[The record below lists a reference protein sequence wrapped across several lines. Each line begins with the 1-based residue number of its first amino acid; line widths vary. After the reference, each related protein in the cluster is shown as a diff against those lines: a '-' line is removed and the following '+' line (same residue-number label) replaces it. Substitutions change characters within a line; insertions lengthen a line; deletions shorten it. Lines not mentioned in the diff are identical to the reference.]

1 MMKFKK
7 FTWCNEREKASNY
20 RIVESLSIMTYEE
33 LKQAAKVF
41 HRIEMIRSYVTKE
54 RFAMVAST
62 RFGIDDERT
71 VDVMYGLMNL
81 TQRLVY
87 YIANEDNEEA
97 RKETRWPEYMKLMP
111 KAIEIAES
119 AYDLKPKEWGG
130 NDVPHVR
137 HEEYKKSDC
146 RRYFYTDAGKDKT
159 LDVSLHSRA
168 DIILL
173 SELLQREDVKLEGV
187 AEHLGYLEGEWN
199 GKSKERFDYFEGD
212 IYFLHGDVGDRVFYN
227 YYDCGDE
234 SGVYIATKDGWR
246 KLLYTP
252 GRGYID
258 REGEIEYD
266 DDKHFYSDYKMQ
278 HSGMKFRYIGN
289 IHNSMSVLREKKIEK
304 KED

>member
-1 MMKFKK
+1 M
-7 FTWCNEREKASNY
+7 N
-20 RIVESLSIMTYEE
+20 YEE

-41 HRIEMIRSYVTKE
+41 HRIEMVRSYVTKE

-87 YIANEDNEEA
+87 YIANEDNEEE
-97 RKETRWPEYMKLMP
+97 RKKTRWPEYMKLMP

-119 AYDLKPKEWGG
+119 AYELKPKEWGG
-130 NDVPHVR
+130 DIVPYIR
-137 HEEYKKSDC
+137 HEEYKKHDC
-146 RRYFYTDAGKDKT
+146 RRYFYTETGYDKT
-159 LDVSLHSRA
+159 LDVSLCSRA

-173 SELLQREDVKLEGV
+173 SELLQRDGVTVEGV
-187 AEHLGYLEGEWN
+187 AEHLGYLQGETKGN
-199 GKSKERFDYFEGD
+199 SREQFDYFDGD
-212 IYFLHGDVGDRVFYN
+212 IYFLYGDVGDRIFYN

-234 SGVYIATKDGWR
+234 SGVYVATKDGWR

-258 REGEIEYD
+258 KKGEIEYE
-266 DDKHFYSDYKMQ
+266 DDKHFYSDYKME

-289 IHNSMSVLREKKIEK
+289 IYHNMSVLREKKTEK
-304 KED
+304 KEK